1 MVRVFKKIL
10 RDRRRDRRLYWADND
25 ADRWFRL
32 RRRPVDEPE
41 EPPAILDERRDE
53 RGGSSFLFARA
64 DGGAV
69 ADFRLAPSRG
79 GAAPN
84 KRDR

>member
-1 MVRVFKKIL
+1 MRVFKKIT
-10 RDRRRDRRLYWADND
+10 RNVRPDRRLHWADND

-53 RGGSSFLFARA
+53 RGGSSSLFVRA
-64 DGGAV
+64 DGGAA

-84 KRDR
+84 KVGR